1 MTDSTAQR
9 RALARGG
16 ALSFVGSA
24 TSAALGFVLT
34 VVFSRMLGTQG
45 AGVVFQATG
54 VFAVVMA
61 FAKLGLDSTAIYLV
75 PRVRLDDPRAL
86 RPLLRLM
93 TLMSLAA
100 GVLLVIV
107 LEVLAPWVWKDDG
120 ARTLD
125 SVRAVVLFV
134 PVGALSV
141 IASAVLRALGGV
153 RQYVLV
159 SNVALPVMRPPV
171 VAVAAAATGSVVAVS
186 AAWALPLVVVLA
198 ASAVLI
204 SAHLGALEDGAPAR
218 GLPDRALTRR
228 VLAYTLPRTLS
239 AGLEQAL
246 VWLDVLLV
254 GLLAG
259 DAAAGVY
266 GGASRFIQ
274 AGLLVD
280 AALRVVVSPQFSAL
294 LHTRQEDRLRDLH
307 ATATTWLVLV
317 GTPVYVLLGC
327 FAPVFLGLLG
337 PEFSSGG
344 WALTVLAAGVAIT
357 FLAGNIHSL
366 LLMSGRSGWAAFN
379 KAVVLV
385 LNVVGNVVLLPRLG
399 IVGAALTWTV
409 CMTVDALLAVVEV
422 DRLLGVRVRARDALV
437 PLGVVLGTV
446 GAPSLVTVLVMGRSA
461 TALAVACAVS
471 AVAYLSACAALR
483 GPLRLDG
490 LAAAVRRR
498 P

>member
-1 MTDSTAQR
+1 MTDSTSQR

-24 TSAALGFVLT
+24 TSAGLGFVLT
-34 VVFSRMLGTQG
+34 VVFSRLLGTQG

-93 TLMSLAA
+93 TLMSLGAA
-100 GVLLVIV
+100 VLLVIA
-107 LEVLAPWVWKDDG
+107 LELLAPWIWKDDG
-120 ARTLD
+120 AQTLE

-134 PVGALSV
+134 PVGALAV

-159 SNVALPVMRPPV
+159 SNVALPAMRPPV

-204 SAHLGALEDGAPAR
+204 SAHLGRLEGGAPAR
-218 GLPDRALTRR
+218 GLPEPALTRR
-228 VLAYTLPRTLS
+228 VVSYALPRTLS

-280 AALRVVVSPQFSAL
+280 AALRVVVSPQFSTL
-294 LHTRQEDRLRDLH
+294 LHTGQEDRLRDLH
-307 ATATTWLVLV
+307 ATATTWLVLI

-327 FAPVFLGLLG
+327 FAPVFLSLLG

-379 KAVVLV
+379 KAVVLGI
-385 LNVVGNVVLLPRLG
+385 NVVGNVVLLPRLG
-399 IVGAALTWTV
+399 ILGAALTWTV
-409 CMTVDALLAVVEV
+409 SMTVDALLAVVEV
-422 DRLLGVRVRARDALV
+422 DRLLGIRVRARDALI

-446 GAPSLVTVLVMGRSA
+446 GLPCLVTVLVLGRTG
-461 TALAVACAVS
+461 TALAVAAALS
-471 AVAYLSACAALR
+471 AVAYLGLISMLR

-490 LAAAVRRR
+490 LAAAMRRR